1 MWIASILG
9 WFSVVRD
16 AERAGHVL
24 VRARARA
31 DINNL
36 YRAHRQSCPSMTP
49 PSSDEARDYRY
60 RLSISREDWIKLAGK
75 LAEEVDYP
83 NFKMAVHE
91 RADQANK
98 HAAYAEI
105 WWIMR
110 RGTKGETRTGRPPKG
125 KRQKK
130 DPPRKT
136 PLVGHHT
143 VPAD

>member
-110 RGTKGETRTGRPPKG
+110 RVQMEEPEPDRPPKRKSR
-125 KRQKK
+125 KR
-130 DPPRKT
+130 PR
-136 PLVGHHT
+136 PLK
-143 VPAD
+143 

>member
-91 RADQANK
+91 GADQANK
-98 HAAYAEI
+98 HAAYAGI

-110 RGTKGETRTGRPPKG
+110 RGVKGVSLTRKPAQTKGRKRTPP
-125 KRQKK
+125 
-130 DPPRKT
+130 P
-136 PLVGHHT
+136 
-143 VPAD
+143 